1 MRSSVFFVLTK
12 SPGHALKRIAMM
24 AYSIHVR
31 IAMVLADHVF
41 RLRLGD
47 QAYEFRKTE

>member
-12 SPGHALKRIAMM
+12 SPDHALKRIAMM